1 VSICNLDNPTLLP
14 YIESIT
20 PKREDFDS
28 SEILTDELIKEIYKA
43 WCERGLIGKSG
54 RLIP

>member
-1 VSICNLDNPTLLP
+1 VSICNFDNPTLLP